1 MFSGKETKKIKTQ
14 LIIRNFLL
22 SILEINLHGDEIR
35 ISQRLANVCK
45 KYADEI

>member
-1 MFSGKETKKIKTQ
+1 MFSGNKEDQDSQ

-35 ISQRLANVCK
+35 ISQRLADVCK